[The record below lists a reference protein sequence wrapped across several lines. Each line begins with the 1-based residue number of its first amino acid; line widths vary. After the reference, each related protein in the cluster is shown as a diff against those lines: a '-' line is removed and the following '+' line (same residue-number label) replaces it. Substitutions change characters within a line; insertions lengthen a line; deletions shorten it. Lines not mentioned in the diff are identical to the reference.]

1 MRGQPSKSS
10 ELGWIELKISLGL
23 RSEWKYKNGNTYT
36 YFLVSQT
43 NHVVYYTTQ
52 IFLGNLFFVYIHE
65 VHSCFQ
71 KSHQHRKWNP
81 RVPCI
86 CTCSSPKMS
95 QKTTCDVKR
104 VHLLLYVIHAVTPF
118 WPMYYIILSFLCSCL
133 KKASVSS
140 SSSWFWFLTFDS
152 KRYSAFFA

>member
-1 MRGQPSKSS
+1 MAKSES
-10 ELGWIELKISLGL
+10 LLKFSLLVVPYFSVANKPCSIVYNTNLL
-23 RSEWKYKNGNTYT
+23 REP
-36 YFLVSQT
+36 F
-43 NHVVYYTTQ
+43 
-52 IFLGNLFFVYIHE
+52 FFVYIHE

-95 QKTTCDVKR
+95 QKTTCHVKR

-140 SSSWFWFLTFDS
+140 SSSWFWILTFDS